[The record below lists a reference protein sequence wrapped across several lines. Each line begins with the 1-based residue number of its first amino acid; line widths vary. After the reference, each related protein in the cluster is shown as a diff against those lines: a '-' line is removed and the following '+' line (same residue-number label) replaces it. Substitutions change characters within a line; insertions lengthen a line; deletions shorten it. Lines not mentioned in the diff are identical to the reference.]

1 MKPAVSFVKIWA
13 ANEGMHLR
21 YVHTLAERAMPLVQ
35 RIALRRGQTM
45 DYLLDRDFDPSFHD
59 FLYHPIDVFDHFDR
73 DFDPLLDDLL
83 DNAIDMLDHFD
94 RDFDAPLDKLG
105 FYGGK

>member
-1 MKPAVSFVKIWA
+1 MKDAATVVKVWTTDQG
-13 ANEGMHLR
+13 EHLGPMHA
-21 YVHTLAERAMPLVQ
+21 LAERAMPLVQ
-35 RIALRRGQTM
+35 RIALRRGRTI

-73 DFDPLLDDLL
+73 DFDAL
-83 DNAIDMLDHFD
+83 
-94 RDFDAPLDKLG
+94 LDKLG

>member
-1 MKPAVSFVKIWA
+1 MKPAVSIVKIGP
-13 ANEGMHLR
+13 ANQGIYLR
-21 YVHTLAERAMPLVQ
+21 YMHALAERAVPLVQ
-35 RIALRRGQTM
+35 RIALRRGRTI

-73 DFDPLLDDLL
+73 DFDALLDDLL
-83 DNAIDMLDHFD
+83 DNSIDMLDHFD
-94 RDFDAPLDKLG
+94 WDFDAPLDKLG